1 MLNKFI
7 LFVEIS
13 DLHSLPGSEKLT
25 LEHTALDS
33 LKQVFSTLVGVV
45 CLSTSILNV
54 LQESLVRFA
63 KCSANDFERKT
74 WGIFLLCISASQQV
88 LRKKAEGYY

>member
-54 LQESLVRFA
+54 LQESLVCFA
-63 KCSANDFERKT
+63 NVA
-74 WGIFLLCISASQQV
+74 FLMMAV
-88 LRKKAEGYY
+88 LTGMR